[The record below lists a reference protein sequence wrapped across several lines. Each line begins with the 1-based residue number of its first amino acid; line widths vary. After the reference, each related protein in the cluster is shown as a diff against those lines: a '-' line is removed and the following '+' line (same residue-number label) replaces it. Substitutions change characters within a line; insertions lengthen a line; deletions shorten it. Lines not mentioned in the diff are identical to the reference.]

1 MMSLLQRAMLT
12 TVLCLSVSAG
22 IAEEAT
28 VPEAPRPVITEF
40 LSADP
45 AAERQFSGVIRGQDV
60 TALAFQTSGRLATL
74 DVDAGDRVTE
84 GQVIA
89 TLDQITLAQDV
100 AVAQAALSAAEAQA
114 EFAQSQY
121 ERIEAL
127 LVRNVAS
134 TAQIEAARA
143 ARDAATAKADSARA
157 DLAQTEEAAR
167 YGHLSAPR
175 DGIILSTEV
184 EPGTLVSSGVSVV
197 EMADPLGREA
207 IIDVPESFAM
217 VIPDHAGFIVR
228 HRSAGVDPVAATLS
242 VIEPVAETSLETRRL
257 RLTLDNPP
265 EDYRIGTLITATYD
279 SNAAPVMTLP
289 QTAIAGT
296 DEAPGVWRVEE
307 AGDDAGR
314 TVHFVPVTVGRSI
327 GTRVVIAS
335 GLTEGDEIVVRGV
348 HALAEGQKV
357 GERLQ

>member
-1 MMSLLQRAMLT
+1 MINILQRLT
-12 TVLCLSVSAG
+12 LTVSLGLIAG
-22 IAEEAT
+22 AGLADDAI
-28 VPEAPRPVITEF
+28 VPEVPRPVITEF

-45 AAERQFSGVIRGQDV
+45 AVERQFSGVIRGQDV

-74 DVDAGDRVTE
+74 DVEAGDRVTE

-100 AVAQAALSAAEAQA
+100 AVAEAALSSAEAQA

-127 LVRNVAS
+127 LARNVA
-134 TAQIEAARA
+134 TKAQIEAARA
-143 ARDAATAKADSARA
+143 SRDAAVAKADSARA
-157 DLAQTEEAAR
+157 DLAQAEEAAR
-167 YGHLSAPR
+167 YGQLTAPR
-175 DGIILSTEV
+175 DGIILSTDV
-184 EPGTLVSSGVSVV
+184 EPGTLVSAGVSVV

-217 VIPDHAGFIVR
+217 VIPDQAGFIVR
-228 HRSAGVDPVAATLS
+228 HRSEGVAPVAAKLS

-279 SNAAPVMTLP
+279 SDAAPVMTLP

-296 DEAPGVWRVEE
+296 NDAPGVWRVEDNGE
-307 AGDDAGR
+307 VGR
-314 TVHFVPVTVGRSI
+314 NVHFVPVTLGRTI
-327 GTRVVIAS
+327 GTRVVIVS

-348 HALAEGQKV
+348 HALEEGQSV